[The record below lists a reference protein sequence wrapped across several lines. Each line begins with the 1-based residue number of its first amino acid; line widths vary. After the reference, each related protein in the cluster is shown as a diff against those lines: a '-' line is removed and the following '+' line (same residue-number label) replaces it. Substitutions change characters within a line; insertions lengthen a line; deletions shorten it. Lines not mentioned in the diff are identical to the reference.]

1 MSPSILLRK
10 FILKCLV
17 YLQGEGG
24 ISMHPFDFECV
35 AHGMTLCMDF
45 ECYFT
50 HATKEQPNYTLELYD
65 CEL

>member
-1 MSPSILLRK
+1 
-10 FILKCLV
+10 
-17 YLQGEGG
+17 
-24 ISMHPFDFECV
+24 MHPFDFECV

-50 HATKEQPNYTLELYD
+50 HATREQPNYTLELYD